1 MDGIKFFIKDFL
13 ASVHDGICL
22 SRENL
27 IRAMKRKSRALLTE
41 VEEWLEMGATFL
53 LRTVPEKNE

>member
-1 MDGIKFFIKDFL
+1 MDGIEFFVRDFL

-22 SRENL
+22 CLRISFTPV
-27 IRAMKRKSRALLTE
+27 KSKSRALLTE
-41 VEEWLEMGATFL
+41 VEEWFEVGATFL